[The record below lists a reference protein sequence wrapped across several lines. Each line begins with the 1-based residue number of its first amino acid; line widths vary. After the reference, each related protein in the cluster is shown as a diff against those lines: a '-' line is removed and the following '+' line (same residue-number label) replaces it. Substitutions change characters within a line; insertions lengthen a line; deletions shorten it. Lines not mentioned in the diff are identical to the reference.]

1 MRYQEQTGSGRENA
15 KATLTADGDQVVS
28 MTENLI
34 SLSVLVPVYNEQH
47 LVVESLSRLKIL
59 EACEFLSWVEVI
71 VVDDGSTDRTSQVL
85 ADFERETTCSP
96 ADSAASKI
104 RWSFHRHP
112 QNLGKGAAIRTAL
125 GIASGDVSVIHD
137 ADLEYHPRDLIT
149 LLKVFI
155 EQNADA
161 VFGSRFAGGL
171 TRRVLLFRH
180 QLGNRALTFLCNIIT
195 NLNLTDVWTC
205 YKAVRTSLL
214 KSIPITS
221 NDFGIEPEITIK
233 LAKREAMI
241 FEVPISYFGRTYLEG
256 KKIGWR
262 DGLRALWAMLRYGL
276 SDDIY
281 CADEYGSQIL
291 ARLSRAP
298 RFNGWLA
305 DTIRPYCGDRVL
317 EIGSGVGNLTRNL
330 IPRTRYTASDINP
343 LYLQTLGNL
352 SIERPY
358 MKVSY
363 CDVTDLKSFP
373 ENEEYDTVIS
383 LNVIEHIE
391 DDRAALN
398 NIRAKL
404 APSGRAIVLVPQ
416 GPGNFG
422 TLDEVLGHKRRYT
435 RETLTSLATDCGFT
449 VREILEFNRTGSA
462 AWYLNGK
469 LLRRRSFGLGQV
481 WSLNLLTPLI
491 RRIDTILPLP
501 PLSLIG
507 ILERKASQP

>member
-1 MRYQEQTGSGRENA
+1 MA
-15 KATLTADGDQVVS
+15 
-28 MTENLI
+28 ENLI

-47 LVVESLSRLKIL
+47 LVAESLSRLKIL
-59 EACEFLSWVEVI
+59 GGCDFLSSIEVI
-71 VVDDGSTDRTSQVL
+71 VVDDGSTDHTEKVL
-85 ADFERETTCSP
+85 AEFAREQTSP
-96 ADSAASKI
+96 SSDSASDGARSKI
-104 RWSFHRHP
+104 RWTFHRHP
-112 QNLGKGAAIRTAL
+112 KNLGKGAAIRTAL
-125 GIASGDVSVIHD
+125 SMANGDVSVIHD
-137 ADLEYHPRDLIT
+137 ADLEYHPRDLVSM
-149 LLKVFI
+149 LKVFI
-155 EQNADA
+155 EQSADA
-161 VFGSRFAGGL
+161 VYGSRFAGAQ

-180 QLGNRALTFLCNIIT
+180 QLANRTLTFLCNLIT

-205 YKAVRTSLL
+205 YKAVRTPLL

-233 LAKREAMI
+233 LAKREALI
-241 FEVPISYFGRTYLEG
+241 FEVPISYFGRTYQEG

-262 DGLRALWAMLRYGL
+262 DGLRALWAMARFTL

-298 RFNGWLA
+298 RFNAWLA

-317 EIGSGVGNLTRNL
+317 EIGSGVGNLTRKL
-330 IPRTRYTASDINP
+330 IPRMHYVASDVNP
-343 LYLQTLGNL
+343 LYLQTLSNL
-352 SIERPY
+352 SVERPY
-358 MKVSY
+358 MKAAF
-363 CDVTDLKSFP
+363 CDVTDMKSFP
-373 ENEEYDTVIS
+373 DGEYDTVIS
-383 LNVIEHIE
+383 LNVIEHID

-398 NIRAKL
+398 NIKSKL

-422 TLDEVLGHKRRYT
+422 TLDEVLGHHRRYT
-435 RETLTSLATDCGFT
+435 RETLARLAADCGFK
-449 VREILEFNRTGSA
+449 VREMLEFNRTGSV

-469 LLRRRSFGLGQV
+469 LLRRRSFGLGQI

-491 RRIDTILPLP
+491 RRIDATLPLP

-507 ILERKASQP
+507 ILEREAK